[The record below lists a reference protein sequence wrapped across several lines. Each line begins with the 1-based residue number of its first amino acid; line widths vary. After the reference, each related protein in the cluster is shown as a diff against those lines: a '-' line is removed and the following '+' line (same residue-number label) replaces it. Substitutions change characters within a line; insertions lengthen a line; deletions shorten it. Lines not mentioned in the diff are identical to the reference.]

1 MCTWIHVMATSF
13 FYIYVMPTSFFY
25 IYITFTNW
33 RSVQSFFRTQFL
45 PLSERRRTSVRKW
58 KYKSQGRDTWRTSPM
73 ISSRNRSLDPLSS
86 PERQIMISRA
96 WSPLRKSS
104 RSSQVSPRCLPGVSQ
119 VSPGCLPGVSQVS
132 VASRCLP
139 GVFCSQVSPG
149 CLLLP
154 GVSHVS
160 FAPRCL
166 PCVFCSQ
173 VSFRCLPGVFGGAL
187 HHWHG
192 DSLVH
197 CIFCESLVHYI
208 FDRMRLWY
216 VESLVW
222 WMFGMVNVWYGK
234 Y

>member
-1 MCTWIHVMATSF
+1 MATSF
-13 FYIYVMPTSFFY
+13 FYIYVMATSFFYIYIY

-119 VSPGCLPGVSQVS
+119 VSPWCLPGVSRV
-132 VASRCLP
+132 
-139 GVFCSQVSPG
+139 
-149 CLLLP
+149 P
-154 GVSHVS
+154 GVSQLSPWFLINYLSIGWARDLWPLNLFVGRGAHPCCKLNFPS
-160 FAPRCL
+160 IL
-166 PCVFCSQ
+166 PLI
-173 VSFRCLPGVFGGAL
+173 RGL
-187 HHWHG
+187 
-192 DSLVH
+192 
-197 CIFCESLVHYI
+197 
-208 FDRMRLWY
+208 
-216 VESLVW
+216 
-222 WMFGMVNVWYGK
+222 
-234 Y
+234 